1 MIMSVVTNMVEFWLM
16 CGSQSPQKNILMI
29 IRKKKYM
36 LNAQLLPDGQTET
49 MFVAEIKNILIY

>member
-1 MIMSVVTNMVEFWLM
+1 MIMIVVTNMVEFWLM

-36 LNAQLLPDGQTET
+36 LNAQLLLDGQTET